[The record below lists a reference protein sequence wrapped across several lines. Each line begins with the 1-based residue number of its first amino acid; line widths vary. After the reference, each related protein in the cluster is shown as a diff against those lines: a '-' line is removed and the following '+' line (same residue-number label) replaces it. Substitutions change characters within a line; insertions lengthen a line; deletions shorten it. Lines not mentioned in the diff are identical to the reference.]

1 MYGVGFLIFYYP
13 ILSFVNEFWIER
25 RGMAY
30 GILCASSGVSGI
42 VMPFAIEAMLTKYGY
57 PTTLRAVALGLAILT
72 APLIPLLKGR
82 LPPSEQS
89 IAGRTDWSCLKKP
102 LFWVYCTSNV
112 IQGLGYFF
120 PSLYLP
126 SYATSIGLR
135 SAQGALLLA
144 LLSVS
149 QVLGQFS
156 FGYLSDHK
164 LPLNLLVITST
175 LTSAVASLVVWGLAR
190 SLSVLIIFTLIY
202 GFFGAGYVAMWAR
215 MGSAVSD
222 EPTAALA
229 TFSLFC
235 FGKGIG
241 NVAAGP
247 ISASLIQPVIAI
259 GSYGA
264 MKYQA
269 VILFSGSCMLCSAV
283 SVGAWYVRP
292 KRLAT
297 MAR

>member
-269 VILFSGSCMLCSAV
+269 VILFGGSCMLCSAV